1 MFLSKN
7 DIPSLRKYFSEELP
21 SFSATELH
29 SMLKQLMM
37 KRFCWSEIDFM
48 LNKEMLFS
56 ESDLLYFRSAVKRL
70 QNNEPFQH
78 IVGEVEFYGVILKTD
93 ARALIPRPET
103 EELVDWILSEENS
116 HQENQ
121 ILDLCSGSG
130 CIAFALK
137 SRLKESMV
145 ECVEWSTE
153 AISLIEENKKE
164 TGLEVNILALDVLNV
179 DSYHDFQENSYDI
192 WVSNPPYI
200 PRSDKAMMS
209 ENVLD
214 FEPGMALFVADN
226 DPFVF
231 YNRIAQQGQRFLKE
245 NGSLYFEIHE
255 NYGQEIKQILSD
267 YNFVN
272 IELRKDLQGRDRM
285 IKAQKVSSHD
295 ESERS

>member
-7 DIPSLRKYFSEELP
+7 DLPSLREYFSEELP
-21 SFSATELH
+21 SFSGTELRT
-29 SMLKQLMM
+29 MLKQLIL

-48 LNKEMLFS
+48 LNKDILFS
-56 ESDLLYFRSAVKRL
+56 ESDLLYFRSAVKCL

-78 IVGEVEFYGVILKTD
+78 IIGEVEFYGIALKTD

-116 HQENQ
+116 LQDNR
-121 ILDLCSGSG
+121 ILDVCSGSG
-130 CIAFALK
+130 CIALALK
-137 SRLKESMV
+137 SRFEKSTVDCIEL
-145 ECVEWSTE
+145 STE
-153 AISLIEENKKE
+153 AINLIEENKKE
-164 TGLEVNILALDVLNV
+164 TGLEVNVFALDVLNE
-179 DSYHDFQENSYDI
+179 DSFRNFKENTYDI

-200 PRSDKAMMS
+200 PHADKKMMS
-209 ENVLD
+209 ENVLE
-214 FEPGMALFVADN
+214 FEPGMALFVEDN

-231 YNRIAQQGQRFLKE
+231 YSKIAEQGQRFLKE

-255 NYGQEIKQILSD
+255 NYGKEIKQILSD

-272 IELRKDLQGRDRM
+272 IELRKDLQGKDRM
-285 IKAQKVSSHD
+285 IKAQKVSSQH